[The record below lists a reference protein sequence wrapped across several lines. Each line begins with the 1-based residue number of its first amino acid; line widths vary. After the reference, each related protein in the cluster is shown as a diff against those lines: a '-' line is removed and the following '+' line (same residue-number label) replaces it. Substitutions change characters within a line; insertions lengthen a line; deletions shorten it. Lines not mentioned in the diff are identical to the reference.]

1 MSLIFNKESMQVFR
15 RDQNQYNIE
24 MEFKNDKIDMKKLID
39 FPSLFLLQE

>member
-24 MEFKNDKIDMKKLID
+24 MEFKKAGIL
-39 FPSLFLLQE
+39 